1 MVHLRAVFPA
11 FASSVAPKWPK
22 KFGTI
27 ALVFSTHSRTQ
38 EAKKI
43 QLFTKNHC
51 NNALVRYNDFTNN
64 EWGRDGQVLH

>member
-1 MVHLRAVFPA
+1 MVHLEAIFPA

-43 QLFTKNHC
+43 QFLLKIIAITH
-51 NNALVRYNDFTNN
+51 
-64 EWGRDGQVLH
+64 